1 MFSKIAEEVQIK
13 TTELFHIES
22 ALNNL
27 ELVKIS
33 QARLHDNNS
42 HDRTVQIVKDL
53 TARSKALREEIE
65 AVVA

>member
-33 QARLHDNNS
+33 QARLHDIAS
-42 HDRTVQIVKDL
+42 HDRTIQIIKDL
-53 TARSKALREEIE
+53 TARCKSLREEIE

>member
-33 QARLHDNNS
+33 QARLHDIAS
-42 HDRTVQIVKDL
+42 HDRTIQIIKDL
-53 TARSKALREEIE
+53 TARGNILREEIE